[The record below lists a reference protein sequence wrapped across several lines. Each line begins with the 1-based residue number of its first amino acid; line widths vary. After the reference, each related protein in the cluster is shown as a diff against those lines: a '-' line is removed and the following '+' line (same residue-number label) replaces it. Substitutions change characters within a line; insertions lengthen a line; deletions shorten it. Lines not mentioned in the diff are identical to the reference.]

1 MTRRVAALFAL
12 LAFAVA
18 WLIGVARG
26 ESPLTRLENA
36 GLALLAAFV
45 AGLAIGVALEKIVLA
60 RLSESV
66 RELPKEGTGRDGE
79 AAFEAA
85 PAATRAE
92 DASPAAST
100 ASRATARAADGA
112 AAQAEAVR

>member
-1 MTRRVAALFAL
+1 MTKRVAALFAL

-66 RELPKEGTGRDGE
+66 RERPKEGTGRDGE

-85 PAATRAE
+85 PAEARAE

-100 ASRATARAADGA
+100 ALTAVRTAAP
-112 AAQAEAVR
+112 AEAVR

>member
-66 RELPKEGTGRDGE
+66 RERPKEGTGRDGE

-92 DASPAAST
+92 DASPAASAALT
-100 ASRATARAADGA
+100 AVRTAAP
-112 AAQAEAVR
+112 AEAVR

>member
-1 MTRRVAALFAL
+1 MSKRVAALFAL

-26 ESPLTRLENA
+26 QSPLTRLENA
-36 GLALLAAFV
+36 GLALVAAFV

-66 RELPKEGTGRDGE
+66 RERPQEGTGRDGE

-85 PAATRAE
+85 PAAARAE
-92 DASPAAST
+92 DSSPAA
-100 ASRATARAADGA
+100 ARAAEP
-112 AAQAEAVR
+112 AEAIR

>member
-12 LAFAVA
+12 LAFAAA

-26 ESPLTRLENA
+26 QSPLTRLENA
-36 GLALLAAFV
+36 GLALAAAFV

-66 RELPKEGTGRDGE
+66 RERPKEVSSRDGE
-79 AAFEAA
+79 ATFEAA
-85 PAATRAE
+85 PATVRAE
-92 DASPAAST
+92 DSSPAAP
-100 ASRATARAADGA
+100 A
-112 AAQAEAVR
+112 AARTAAPAEAVR

>member
-12 LAFAVA
+12 LAFAAA

-26 ESPLTRLENA
+26 QSPLTRLENA
-36 GLALLAAFV
+36 SLALAAAFV

-66 RELPKEGTGRDGE
+66 RERPKEGTDRDGE
-79 AAFEAA
+79 ATFEAA
-85 PAATRAE
+85 PAAARAE
-92 DASPAAST
+92 DAAPAA
-100 ASRATARAADGA
+100 ARAAEP
-112 AAQAEAVR
+112 AEAVR